1 MTLRLRL
8 HATKP
13 KKVTLQLS
21 RSLRRLLGT
30 LRYDDY
36 GLRLRLNTILPMH
49 DHNHVT
55 VHVFFFLKTFSIHLF
70 LVREKRNMQVVSNSC
85 SDLHFY
91 VLEPLNVVTTFLS
104 KTLSLYLNK
113 LSCLYAEFGL
123 TADREQK

>member
-70 LVREKRNMQVVSNSC
+70 LVRGKRNMQVVSNSC

-113 LSCLYAEFGL
+113 LNCLYAEFGL